1 MYHISLKVKKKTRED
16 QMRTSQW
23 VVMILMVCAPA
34 YAAESAKEEAGMS
47 ASDALERLKE
57 GNKRY
62 AGSEASQPNQEKSRR
77 EEVARGQ
84 HPFAV
89 ILGCA
94 DSRVPP
100 EIIFDQ
106 GLGDLFVNRVAG
118 AIVDDAL
125 LGSIEYAVEHLGVRL
140 IVVLGHEKCG
150 AVAATLAGGEASG
163 HIGSLVDA
171 IRPAMDKWTKE
182 FGDTPALDNLV
193 RLNVTRAVDQLK
205 SSEPIL
211 SEFVKEGKLDVV
223 GARYDLDDGTV
234 EFITPLAGE
243 EKAEP
248 EK

>member
-1 MYHISLKVKKKTRED
+1 
-16 QMRTSQW
+16 MRKIPW
-23 VVMILMVCAPA
+23 VLMILIACGAA
-34 YAAESAKEEAGMS
+34 YAAEPVHEVHSGLNAPEAV
-47 ASDALERLKE
+47 DRLKE
-57 GNKRY
+57 GNQRY
-62 AGSEASQPNQEKSRR
+62 VEGEAQHSNQAKARR

-84 HPFAV
+84 HPFAI

-118 AIVDDAL
+118 NIVTDAM
-125 LGSIEYAVEHLGVRL
+125 LGSMEYAVEHLGVRL

-150 AVAATLAGGEASG
+150 AVAASLQGGEVPG
-163 HIGSLVDA
+163 HIGSLVGA
-171 IRPAMDKWTKE
+171 IRPVVVKWQKE
-182 FGDTPALDNLV
+182 FGDTPALDNVV
-193 RLNVTRAVDQLK
+193 RLNVMHVVDQLK

-211 SEFVKEGKLDVV
+211 HEFVKEGKLTIA

-234 EFITPLAGE
+234 EFLTPAPRE

>member
-1 MYHISLKVKKKTRED
+1 
-16 QMRTSQW
+16 MRKIQL
-23 VVMILMVCAPA
+23 VLMILIVCGSA
-34 YAAESAKEEAGMS
+34 YAAGTVKEEHPGV
-47 ASDALERLKE
+47 DALEAVARLKD

-62 AGSEASQPNQEKSRR
+62 VENDTLHPNQVKTRR
-77 EEVARGQ
+77 EEVAGGQ
-84 HPFAV
+84 HPFAI

-118 AIVDDAL
+118 NIIDDAL
-125 LGSIEYAVEHLGVRL
+125 LGSMEYAVEHLGVRL

-150 AVAATLAGGEASG
+150 AVAATLSGGAVPG

-171 IRPAMDKWTKE
+171 IRPALIAWKKE

-193 RLNVTRAVDQLK
+193 RLNVSHVVDQLK

-211 SEFVKEGKLDVV
+211 HEFVKEGKLAVV

-234 EFITPLAGE
+234 EFITPMASEEKKAGE
-243 EKAEP
+243 
-248 EK
+248 